1 MESPAG
7 SSGGSAEG
15 ASEGRQPLTGP
26 HLPPAAQA
34 AQIKSSKKAPRPQ
47 ADKNLIPKDKPSPP
61 PPAAQAAP
69 KKAGNESAAKSRTHR
84 AARIKPS
91 NAKSP
96 RAKAPGALAAC
107 NNKQQL
113 KTIRE
118 REKKVPPIEVDEQEL
133 RSHVSEVVRQSIEGT
148 LKEYKQQKALAL

>member
-61 PPAAQAAP
+61 PPAARRAGGPNKEQRKSPRARRAIKIPSKGQAFPRRPPSAARRAGGP

-91 NAKSP
+91 NAK
-96 RAKAPGALAAC
+96 APVQ
-107 NNKQQL
+107 K
-113 KTIRE
+113 
-118 REKKVPPIEVDEQEL
+118 L
-133 RSHVSEVVRQSIEGT
+133 RG
-148 LKEYKQQKALAL
+148 L